1 MQEDTM
7 KYSIIVDR
15 GADQWGHKNY
25 RPLFTEH
32 FKGPQPKYQK
42 RERPKLIKRLLRT
55 VKRTKAEIA
64 SVTSVY
70 DTEGQWVKI
79 ISLRSGGHAR
89 TEGVKMSNMRTD
101 KPSPISESVVYQ
113 PDHTTERKEG
123 GAGHGRFS

>member
-1 MQEDTM
+1 M

-15 GADQWGHKNY
+15 GADQWGQKNY

-70 DTEGQWVKI
+70 DSEGQWVKI
-79 ISLRSGGHAR
+79 ISLRTGGHAR

-101 KPSPISESVVYQ
+101 KHSPVSESAIYQ
-113 PDHTTERKEG
+113 PEPTTERDGG
-123 GAGHGRFS
+123 GAGHGCLS